1 MAEEMPLN
9 RCKTPMAGLLR
20 TALAAWLA
28 GLCLVCSAAVFAQ
41 GTPVPLPP
49 LPIDDEEVVE
59 PEDVPPEI
67 APERSSQKVASPVP
81 AQADQPV
88 PEEPLTPAQAEQPPV
103 PMGPVAPLERTFGCQ
118 EFFPGEAPPVLQGRV
133 DKILANKDL
142 AGGKLSVLAVAYPE
156 GTVIYQREADLKVNP
171 ASVSKLFT
179 AAAALARFGPDHRW
193 HTEVVAGEGECPDL
207 YLVGG
212 GDPGLCEGDVKKLV
226 DAVKSKGI
234 TCVEQ
239 LFYDVT
245 FFDDQI
251 LPPHYEEKQ
260 SDAHWRPKIGALGM
274 CDGNL
279 NVRIFPGDYPDAVPR
294 VTVEPFSSCVMIDS
308 RALTVETVEEKKQL
322 AVSVRESG
330 GNVVVQVTGQIPM
343 KSSNGVLVRKAIPQ
357 PDQFTACF
365 ARDMLRSRGIEV
377 RQKTLIAKVAPA
389 GAKPIATLAS
399 DPLQTDLRRMQRWSK
414 NFVAEQF
421 AKLMGEGRCA
431 PLTFK
436 CGLRVIRQ
444 SLARFHLNHRC
455 LQLENGSGLFDANR
469 VSAGQVVRLLIEV
482 ANQKEWG
489 ELYMLALPLGGK
501 SGTLMD
507 RMKNVKRPV
516 RAKTGTLDYHSSVA
530 GYIERRGG
538 GYVVFAI
545 LMAETKTSA
554 YRMRRIQD
562 QVVGVLATH
571 R

>member
-1 MAEEMPLN
+1 M
-9 RCKTPMAGLLR
+9 
-20 TALAAWLA
+20 
-28 GLCLVCSAAVFAQ
+28 
-41 GTPVPLPP
+41 
-49 LPIDDEEVVE
+49 DDEEPAVVE
-59 PEDVPPEI
+59 DHGEEPAVVEDHGEEPAVVEEAEPE
-67 APERSSQKVASPVP
+67 VATI
-81 AQADQPV
+81 Q
-88 PEEPLTPAQAEQPPV
+88 PEEPAVPV
-103 PMGPVAPLERTFGCQ
+103 GPVALPDRTFGCQ
-118 EFFPGEAPPVLQGRV
+118 EFFPGEAPPLLQDRV

-156 GTVIYQREADLKVNP
+156 GTVVYEREANMKVNP
-171 ASVSKLFT
+171 ASVTKLFT
-179 AAAALARFGPDHRW
+179 AAAVLARFGPDHRW
-193 HTEVVAGEGECPDL
+193 QTEVAVGEGECPDL
-207 YLVGG
+207 YLIGG
-212 GDPGLCEGDVKKLV
+212 GDPGLMEEDVKKLV
-226 DAVKSKGI
+226 NSVKSKGI

-239 LFYDVT
+239 LFYDT
-245 FFDDQI
+245 TAFDDQI
-251 LPPHYEEKQ
+251 LPPHFEEKQ

-274 CDGNL
+274 SDGNL

-294 VTVEPFSSCVMIDS
+294 VTVEPFNSCVMIDS
-308 RALTVETVEEKKQL
+308 RALTVETVEEEKHL

-357 PDQFTACF
+357 PDQFTACY
-365 ARDMLRSRGIEV
+365 ARDMMRSRGIEV
-377 RQKTLIAKVAPA
+377 RQKKVVARAAPTGVRLVA
-389 GAKPIATLAS
+389 ALAS
-399 DPLQTDLRRMQRWSK
+399 DPLRTDLRRMQRWSK
-414 NFVAEQF
+414 NFVAEQL
-421 AKLMGEGRCA
+421 AKLMGEGRCT

-436 CGLRVIRQ
+436 CGLRSIRQ
-444 SLARFHLNHRC
+444 NLARFHLNHRC

-489 ELYMLALPLGGK
+489 ELYRKALPLGGK
-501 SGTLMD
+501 SGTLKD

-538 GYVVFAI
+538 GYIVFAI